1 MLLRLLLGT
10 GTLFLS
16 IVLGA
21 LALVYVGINYPET
34 LTVMLSGARDVK
46 DMITGTSLDP
56 HYNIWVQFLL
66 DERQLLLLFFTI
78 CARAVLAILTWPF
91 FLAAG
96 R

>member
-34 LTVMLSGARDVK
+34 LSTLLAGARDVK

-78 CARAVLAILTWPF
+78 LARIVLAIVTWPVY
-91 FLAAG
+91 LLIG